1 MKKFVL
7 AASAALLMAGMSIAA
22 AQTTQNQKP
31 NVPPQSINKGSDQVN
46 ARTSGN
52 EPKAA
57 AVKTPRK
64 HMMKKANSKHMQKKQ
79 KAAVS
84 PANINKGTDE
94 SSTGTSTSG
103 SQPNSTAKPR

>member
-7 AASAALLMAGMSIAA
+7 AASAALLMAGMSVAV
-22 AQTTQNQKP
+22 AQTTKSEKP

-46 ARTSGN
+46 ARTSGT

-57 AVKTPRK
+57 AKTTRT
-64 HMMKKANSKHMQKKQ
+64 HATKKAQTKHLQKKQ

>member
-7 AASAALLMAGMSIAA
+7 AASAALLMAGLGVAA

-46 ARTSGN
+46 ARTSGS

-57 AVKTPRK
+57 AKTTRT
-64 HMMKKANSKHMQKKQ
+64 HATKKAKSKHLSKKH

-84 PANINKGTDE
+84 PANINKGSDE
-94 SSTGTSTSG
+94 GSTATSTSG
-103 SQPNSTAKPR
+103 SQPRSTAKPR

>member
-1 MKKFVL
+1 MKKIVL
-7 AASAALLMAGMSIAA
+7 AASAALLMAGISVAA
-22 AQTTQNQKP
+22 AQTTQNQQP

-46 ARTSGN
+46 ARTSGS

-57 AVKTPRK
+57 AVKTPRT
-64 HMMKKANSKHMQKKQ
+64 HATKKAKTKHLSKKQ

-94 SSTGTSTSG
+94 SSPTTSTSG
-103 SQPNSTAKPR
+103 SQPKSTAKPR